1 MRIAD
6 IDTFRAPP
14 PPGGPVPMTESATL
28 GHGTPQEPM
37 PERGIPDL
45 TIMCGLAVGYS
56 DPDFPT
62 NRLHIGREAVEKN
75 VTFLDA

>member
-1 MRIAD
+1 
-6 IDTFRAPP
+6 
-14 PPGGPVPMTESATL
+14 
-28 GHGTPQEPM
+28 M

-45 TIMCGLAVGYS
+45 TIMCGLAVGYP

-62 NRLHIGREAVEKN
+62 NRLHTGHEAVEKN